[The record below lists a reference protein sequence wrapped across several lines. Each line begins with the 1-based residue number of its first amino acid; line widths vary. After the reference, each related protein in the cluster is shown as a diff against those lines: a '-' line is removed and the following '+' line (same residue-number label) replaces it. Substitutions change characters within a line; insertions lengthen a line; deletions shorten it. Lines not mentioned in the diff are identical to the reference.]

1 MNPIDVPQESW
12 VVQSVARNHEQVTGH
27 PPATIGAILPMSYS
41 AGDACWL
48 WGAGIPCVY
57 YGPGGGFLEQGPEGS
72 YMLISEMVACAR
84 VLALTALE
92 ACG

>member
-1 MNPIDVPQESW
+1 MRA
-12 VVQSVARNHEQVTGH
+12 VARNHRQVMGH

-48 WGAGIPCVY
+48 WGAGIPSSTTARAAASSTRDQD
-57 YGPGGGFLEQGPEGS
+57 GA
-72 YMLISEMVACAR
+72 YMFISEMVDCAK

>member
-1 MNPIDVPQESW
+1 
-12 VVQSVARNHEQVTGH
+12 
-27 PPATIGAILPMSYS
+27 MSYS

-48 WGAGIPCVY
+48 WGAGIPSVY

-72 YMLISEMVACAR
+72 YMFIDEMVTCAK